1 MKKLNILLLK
11 SYIGPFILTL
21 GIAQFVLIMQ
31 FLWKYIDDLVG
42 KGLDTWIIF
51 KLLVFTSVSLLPMSL
66 PLAILLSSIMTL
78 GSLGENYELTAVK
91 SSGISFLRFIRPI
104 LIMNI
109 FIAIG
114 AFFLS
119 NNIIP
124 IANKKSGI
132 LLYDIRKQK
141 PTLNIKPGIFNDD
154 IEGLS
159 IKVGSKDEDG
169 KTLRDLII
177 YDHTKST
184 GNTFVIT
191 AKKGELLQTKNGNV
205 LIFKLEN
212 GTQYKED
219 ISLEGEDK
227 KNQLFT
233 TSFDQWE
240 KHFDLSQ
247 FSLQATDEV
256 FFKDVSRMCNISEL
270 QERID
275 TIRQTAQNRKNAMKE
290 NLKSSYSF
298 TNDYFDTITNNKKSI
313 LPNTKKGLAML
324 DGMKK
329 EDKSNII
336 ELATAKARTIKSH
349 TTNTS
354 NEMKYVRQDLN
365 EFKVEYHRKIKLSFV
380 CLLFFFIGAPFG
392 AIIRKGGLGWP
403 IFFSILIFIF
413 YYAINIIGER
423 LAENAVSQ
431 VFTSTWMA
439 LIILAPIAIFLTIK
453 SNNDSAIFNKEGY
466 LKFFKNIFSFIK
478 SSKNGS

>member
-1 MKKLNILLLK
+1 
-11 SYIGPFILTL
+11 
-21 GIAQFVLIMQ
+21 
-31 FLWKYIDDLVG
+31 
-42 KGLDTWIIF
+42 
-51 KLLVFTSVSLLPMSL
+51 
-66 PLAILLSSIMTL
+66 
-78 GSLGENYELTAVK
+78 
-91 SSGISFLRFIRPI
+91 
-104 LIMNI
+104 
-109 FIAIG
+109 
-114 AFFLS
+114 
-119 NNIIP
+119 
-124 IANKKSGI
+124 
-132 LLYDIRKQK
+132 
-141 PTLNIKPGIFNDD
+141 
-154 IEGLS
+154 
-159 IKVGSKDEDG
+159 
-169 KTLRDLII
+169 
-177 YDHTKST
+177 
-184 GNTFVIT
+184 
-191 AKKGELLQTKNGNV
+191 
-205 LIFKLEN
+205 
-212 GTQYKED
+212 
-219 ISLEGEDK
+219 
-227 KNQLFT
+227 
-233 TSFDQWE
+233 
-240 KHFDLSQ
+240 
-247 FSLQATDEV
+247 
-256 FFKDVSRMCNISEL
+256 
-270 QERID
+270 
-275 TIRQTAQNRKNAMKE
+275 MKE

>member
-42 KGLDTWIIF
+42 KGLDSWIIM
-51 KLLVFTSVSLLPMSL
+51 KLLLYTSVSLLPMSL

-78 GSLGENYELTAVK
+78 GSFGENYELIAVK
-91 SSGISFLRFIRPI
+91 SSGISFFRFIRP
-104 LIMNI
+104 LLVLNL

-141 PTLNIKPGIFNDD
+141 PTLNIQPGIFNDD
-154 IEGLS
+154 IQGIS
-159 IKVGSKDEDG
+159 IKVGSKDPDG

-177 YDHTKST
+177 YDHLRNE
-184 GNTFVIT
+184 GNTSVIT
-191 AKKGELLQTKNGNV
+191 AKKGELLQTKNGNI

-212 GTQYKED
+212 GSQYKEVL
-219 ISLEGEDK
+219 SSGENT
-227 KNQLFT
+227 KNQLFI

-247 FSLQATDEV
+247 FALQSTNES
-256 FFKDVSRMCNISEL
+256 FFKDVSRMCTISEL

-275 TIRQTAQNRKNAMKE
+275 TIRKTAQSRKDIMRNNVE
-290 NLKSSYSF
+290 PLY
-298 TNDYFDTITNNKKSI
+298 YFSIHNYDSVHKPRKSI
-313 LPNTKKGLAML
+313 IPTNQIGLNLLKGL
-324 DGMKK
+324 KVT
-329 EDKSNII
+329 EKSNIV
-336 ELATAKARTIKSH
+336 ELATAKARTIKSQVSV
-349 TTNTS
+349 TTN
-354 NEMKYVRQDLN
+354 ELKYNRQDLN

-392 AIIRKGGLGWP
+392 AIIRRGGLGWP
-403 IFFSILIFIF
+403 IFFSIIIFIV

-423 LAENAVSQ
+423 LAENAVWQ
-431 VFTSTWMA
+431 VFTPTWMSILILTPLA
-439 LIILAPIAIFLTIK
+439 LFLTVK
-453 SNNDSAIFNKEGY
+453 SNNDSGIFNKEMY
-466 LKFFKNIFSFIK
+466 ILLFKRLI
-478 SSKNGS
+478 SK

>member
-11 SYIGPFILTL
+11 SYIGPFVLTL

-42 KGLDTWIIF
+42 KGLESWIIF
-51 KLLVFTSVSLLPMSL
+51 KLLLFTSVSLLPMSL

-104 LIMNI
+104 LILNI
-109 FIAIG
+109 LISIG

-124 IANKKSGI
+124 TANKKQGI

-141 PTLNIKPGIFNDD
+141 PTLNIKPGVFNDD
-154 IEGLS
+154 IQGIS
-159 IKVGSKDEDG
+159 IKVGSKDVDG

-177 YDHTKST
+177 YDHMHSV
-184 GNTFVIT
+184 GNTLVIT

-212 GTQYKED
+212 GSQYKED
-219 ISLEGEDK
+219 LNNTAEEK
-227 KNQLFT
+227 KNQLFIT
-233 TSFDQWE
+233 NFDQWE

-247 FSLQATDEV
+247 FALQNTDES
-256 FFKDVSRMCNISEL
+256 FFKDVSRMCNITEL

-275 TIRQTAQNRKNAMKE
+275 TIRQNAQGRKDAMRA
-290 NLKSSYSF
+290 NIQSSFSF
-298 TNDYFDTITNNKKSI
+298 TNSYFDTIQKPTKSI
-313 LPNTKKGLAML
+313 LPNSKIGLGML
-324 DGMKK
+324 DGMKIA
-329 EDKSNII
+329 EKSNILEI
-336 ELATAKARTIKSH
+336 ATAKARTIKSH
-349 TTNTS
+349 TTNTA
-354 NEMKYVRQDLN
+354 NEMKYIRQDLN

-403 IFFSILIFIF
+403 IFFSIIIFIF

-431 VFTSTWMA
+431 VFTSTWMSI
-439 LIILAPIAIFLTIK
+439 LILTPLAIFLTVK
-453 SNNDSAIFNKEGY
+453 SNNDSSIFNKEAY
-466 LKFFKNIFSFIK
+466 FNFIK
-478 SSKNGS
+478 KLIPKRSKN

>member
-1 MKKLNILLLK
+1 MKKLNLLLLK
-11 SYIGPFILTL
+11 SYIGPFVLTL

-42 KGLDTWIIF
+42 KGLETWIIV

-104 LIMNI
+104 LILNI
-109 FIAIG
+109 LISIG

-124 IANKKSGI
+124 SANKKQGI

-154 IEGLS
+154 IQGIS
-159 IKVGSKDEDG
+159 IKVGSKDVDG

-177 YDHTKST
+177 YDHMHSI

-191 AKKGELLQTKNGNV
+191 AKKGELLQTKNGNI

-212 GTQYKED
+212 GSQYKED
-219 ISLEGEDK
+219 LNNNTEDK
-227 KNQLFT
+227 KNQLFIT
-233 TSFDQWE
+233 NFDQWE

-247 FSLQATDEV
+247 FALQNTDES
-256 FFKDVSRMCNISEL
+256 FFKDVSRMCNITEL

-275 TIRQTAQNRKNAMKE
+275 TIRQTAQNRKNNMRL
-290 NLKSSYSF
+290 NIQSSFSF
-298 TNDYFDTITNNKKSI
+298 TNTYFDTIKKPVKAI
-313 LPNTKKGLAML
+313 LPNTNVGLKML
-324 DGMKK
+324 DGLKLEEK
-329 EDKSNII
+329 TNVLEIAI
-336 ELATAKARTIKSH
+336 AKARTIKSH
-349 TTNTS
+349 TTNAS
-354 NEMKYVRQDLN
+354 NEMKFIRQDLN

-403 IFFSILIFIF
+403 IFFSIIIFIF

-431 VFTSTWMA
+431 VFTSTWMSI
-439 LIILAPIAIFLTIK
+439 LILTPLAIFLTIK
-453 SNNDSAIFNKEGY
+453 SNNDSAIFNQEAY
-466 LKFFKNIFSFIK
+466 LNFIK
-478 SSKNGS
+478 KLIPKKKKK